1 MDKKQSSLSIAI
13 GMACVW
19 MGTHFGPGVASG
31 TQILVYWVKYGIW
44 GTLASILAM
53 ALLGYCIYCSAEFS
67 RIYKTYNYADWT
79 KKVWG
84 VDWIVYLLDFSFI
97 IVMLTALGG
106 SLSAIGNLL
115 NSQFG
120 LNYWVGVGAVI
131 VCAGLLC
138 AYGAKLVAR
147 ASSYMMYLVIAVL
160 AVIIIMSAST
170 GKLHLGQAL
179 ANISAGT
186 VEGINP
192 SFLGALWSGIIYASF
207 QANVIGN
214 ISSIAPTL
222 PDRKTT
228 RLGAIIG
235 ICGNACML
243 VHT

>member
-97 IVMLTALGG
+97 IV
-106 SLSAIGNLL
+106 SRRIP
-115 NSQFG
+115 Q
-120 LNYWVGVGAVI
+120 
-131 VCAGLLC
+131 
-138 AYGAKLVAR
+138 R
-147 ASSYMMYLVIAVL
+147 
-160 AVIIIMSAST
+160 
-170 GKLHLGQAL
+170 
-179 ANISAGT
+179 
-186 VEGINP
+186 
-192 SFLGALWSGIIYASF
+192 
-207 QANVIGN
+207 
-214 ISSIAPTL
+214 
-222 PDRKTT
+222 DRKPAQQPVRPELLGRRRCRY
-228 RLGAIIG
+228 RLRRPSLRIR
-235 ICGNACML
+235 C
-243 VHT
+243 

>member
-120 LNYWVGVGAVI
+120 LNVPLSSAQAFFAHTVLSSLPAH
-131 VCAGLLC
+131 LL
-138 AYGAKLVAR
+138 
-147 ASSYMMYLVIAVL
+147 
-160 AVIIIMSAST
+160 T
-170 GKLHLGQAL
+170 
-179 ANISAGT
+179 
-186 VEGINP
+186 
-192 SFLGALWSGIIYASF
+192 
-207 QANVIGN
+207 
-214 ISSIAPTL
+214 
-222 PDRKTT
+222 
-228 RLGAIIG
+228 
-235 ICGNACML
+235 
-243 VHT
+243 